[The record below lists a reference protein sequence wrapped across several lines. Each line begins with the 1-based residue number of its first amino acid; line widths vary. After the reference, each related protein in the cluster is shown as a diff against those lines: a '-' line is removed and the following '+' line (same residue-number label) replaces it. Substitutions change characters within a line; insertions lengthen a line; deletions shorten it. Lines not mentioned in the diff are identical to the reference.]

1 MGCQAERMYGSP
13 PNGHGSPAAGYRA
26 QSNALESYG
35 RPASPPLNPLDAQL
49 SAMHH
54 AVASVIASRDAMQ
67 SRMEEKQQTVEQQ
80 RALIYALETKLQHAA
95 SFPPSTSFGTVG
107 QQQIMPSGPSKSS
120 ASEHDRLQPV
130 LRNMR
135 GVARLVQ
142 AAARGAGSDEK
153 DAVIQLAQ
161 EAQQASEDPQLQELL
176 QELHTLA
183 STVVHVFDWFET
195 RAREAAASLQKQLRD
210 ARNALA
216 VAGNNTSAPVAAAP
230 LPVLVAAPA
239 APSPA

>member
-54 AVASVIASRDAMQ
+54 AVASAIASRDAMQ

-80 RALIYALETKLQHAA
+80 RALIYALETKLQHA
-95 SFPPSTSFGTVG
+95 G